1 MATDTS
7 SPFSDLRWLSAFHSD
22 RARLAAIGLVCFTLI
37 ALYCVP
43 TLARIWAADRAD
55 QRAHERRK
63 LGFMAA
69 ADEALARRKAERL
82 KLDD

>member
-1 MATDTS
+1 
-7 SPFSDLRWLSAFHSD
+7 
-22 RARLAAIGLVCFTLI
+22 
-37 ALYCVP
+37 VP